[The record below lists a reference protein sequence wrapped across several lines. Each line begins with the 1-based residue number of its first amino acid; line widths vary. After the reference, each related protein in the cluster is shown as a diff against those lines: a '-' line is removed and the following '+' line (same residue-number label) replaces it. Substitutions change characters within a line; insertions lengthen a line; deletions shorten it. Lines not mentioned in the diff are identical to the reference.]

1 MITFARKNRKTGKNH
16 KTDQYSSMKYIFGLI
31 AILLIFAACEDET
44 KTCDQTLI
52 ADLGINF
59 KKDTLLD
66 EINSKVTDTT
76 WPKVTLTA
84 LGKDTIIS
92 NVPRS
97 QVFVSL
103 SPLSDTSSFYL
114 KLDSTKIAD
123 TLTFIY
129 ARKPNFVSAGCGFAT
144 FFTLDKVISTFHT
157 IDSIHINNKEVNS
170 SNDTHL
176 SLFFIH
182 R

>member
-1 MITFARKNRKTGKNH
+1 
-16 KTDQYSSMKYIFGLI
+16 MKYII
-31 AILLIFAACEDET
+31 AILLFTMFVACEDET

-59 KKDTLLD
+59 KKDSILNGTHF
-66 EINSKVTDTT
+66 INDTT
-76 WPKVTLTA
+76 WPKVTLKA
-84 LGKDTIIS
+84 LGKDTIITA
-92 NVPRS
+92 VPRS

-103 SPLSDTSSFYL
+103 SPLSDTSSFFL
-114 KLDSTKIAD
+114 KLDSTKTPD

-129 ARKPNFVSAGCGFAT
+129 TRKPNFVSAGCGFAT
-144 FFTLDKVISTFHT
+144 FFTLDKVLCSFHT

-176 SLFFIH
+176 SLFFI